1 MRPERPDHYATLGLP
16 TTASPGQIT
25 HAYRALVRTLHPDT
39 ATAPGD
45 TLARFTAVTTA
56 YQVLHDPARRAAYD
70 RTQHTPPPDPAPPAA
85 PRTRTRTRTR
95 TTVQVTILPPPAP
108 DTITAKA
115 PSRHDMPPPLLRAGP
130 TRVTP
135 LPHHGP

>member
-16 TTASPGQIT
+16 TTATLGQIA

-39 ATAPGD
+39 AAAPGD

-70 RTQHTPPPDPAPPAA
+70 RTRHTPPPAPPPPAA
-85 PRTRTRTRTR
+85 PRTRTAIHV
-95 TTVQVTILPPPAP
+95 TVLPPPAP
-108 DTITAKA
+108 DAITAST
-115 PSRHDMPPPLLRAGP
+115 PSRRDIPPPLLRAGP
-130 TRVTP
+130 TRVSP
-135 LPHHGP
+135 LPHRGP